1 MISMGISLST
11 HLRGPWPRQCSP
23 PGPLPSR
30 YPECP
35 PPRPCVWL
43 PYYDRRIGEW
53 RTRAHPICIAHGL
66 VCIAHGLVGNGA
78 KFHCDGLAPGE
89 LERTTEC
96 NLAAEVRDFCPKC
109 GRKRENTEK
118 FCPNDAT
125 PYEISASGEAAQ
137 PPEAKP
143 KRRSGGRAGIG
154 CLSLV
159 ALIVIALSIN
169 GILDSMRSPEQ
180 KQEASEARAAAD
192 QERFA
197 SATATSE
204 ARAAATL
211 AAAPKMGQPFR
222 SGNWEYTVHEVK
234 RVKEIGTDHTGT
246 LASLYHDEAKGEFVI
261 VGMTLMNVGSENLGI
276 SGSDFELYDSAGV
289 KYRTADPDLFASQA
303 WAREN
308 NYEGGVLIPILS
320 TGQIPP
326 NVPERYAIFFDV
338 TPGAQGLKLRL
349 SQAGVD
355 VPLV

>member
-1 MISMGISLST
+1 
-11 HLRGPWPRQCSP
+11 
-23 PGPLPSR
+23 
-30 YPECP
+30 
-35 PPRPCVWL
+35 
-43 PYYDRRIGEW
+43 
-53 RTRAHPICIAHGL
+53 
-66 VCIAHGLVGNGA
+66 
-78 KFHCDGLAPGE
+78 
-89 LERTTEC
+89 
-96 NLAAEVRDFCPKC
+96 
-109 GRKRENTEK
+109 
-118 FCPNDAT
+118 
-125 PYEISASGEAAQ
+125 
-137 PPEAKP
+137 
-143 KRRSGGRAGIG
+143 
-154 CLSLV
+154 
-159 ALIVIALSIN
+159 
-169 GILDSMRSPEQ
+169 
-180 KQEASEARAAAD
+180 
-192 QERFA
+192 
-197 SATATSE
+197 
-204 ARAAATL
+204 
-211 AAAPKMGQPFR
+211 MGQPFR